1 MADPRQLARKWVEVR
16 EESGDDRIV
25 LRPSDYPV
33 SASRGGR
40 RHLELS
46 PKGRVQ
52 ALGLGATDRL
62 EATGSG
68 GWSLEGEA
76 LQLKL
81 KGWEGTYDIEELGD
95 DILVLR
101 RR

>member
-1 MADPRQLARKWVEVR
+1 MADPRQLAREWVEVR
-16 EESGDDRIV
+16 EESEGERIV
-25 LRPSDYPV
+25 LRPSNYPV
-33 SASRGGR
+33 APSRGGR

-46 PKGRVQ
+46 PSGQGR

-62 EATGSG
+62 EVKGSG